1 MAVYDQQVTTYSD
14 TTPHIRIVNDVI
26 SLIDPVDTPLLVA
39 VGGLDSARSKFK
51 IRGNG
56 YKIEWLEDAYAP
68 TSTTANQ
75 GTTITTNTTTLTVTD
90 ASIFQPG
97 HVIQIDSEYM
107 VINTVDTANNTV
119 AVHSRSYGGTNATH
133 VTTSTIEIVG
143 MARLEGDDADYGPIV
158 DITAP
163 YNYTSIFQKAL
174 NISGTQQVIDQYG
187 INDEFSYQA
196 NKGVPEL
203 SRLIERAI
211 FHGVR
216 AAGSAT
222 TPRSFGGLGT
232 FITDN
237 TVDAGGAIAKSDI
250 DNAMEYAMLDGGMP
264 DLFVVHPSVMND
276 VRALLDSSSFVRLD
290 QSNSVFGMQKITQM
304 QTQYG
309 NLRVVESRW
318 CPTGSAYLLDSSKVG
333 LYTLRPFGWYE
344 LAKTGDSKKGEL
356 VGEFSLAVANDMA
369 HAKIT
374 GITT

>member
-26 SLIDPVDTPLLVA
+26 SLIDPVDTPLLSLL
-39 VGGLDSARSKFK
+39 GLDSARSKFK

-56 YKIEWLEDAYAP
+56 YKIEWLEDEYAP

-107 VINTVDTANNTV
+107 VIDTINTTNNTV
-119 AVHSRSYGGTNATH
+119 TVFSRSYGGTNATH
-133 VTTSTIEIVG
+133 ATTSTIEIVG

-158 DITAP
+158 DVTAP

-187 INDEFSYQA
+187 INDEFAYQA
-196 NKGVPEL
+196 NKGIPEL
-203 SRLIERAI
+203 SRLLERAV
-211 FHGVR
+211 FHGIR
-216 AAGSAT
+216 AAGTAT
-222 TPRSFGGLGT
+222 TPRSMGGLAT

-237 TVDAGGAIAKSDI
+237 TVDAGGTIAKSDI
-250 DNAMEYAMLDGGMP
+250 DNVMEYCMLDGGMP
-264 DLFVVHPSVMND
+264 DLFVVNPSVMND
-276 VRALLDSSSFVRLD
+276 LRALLDTSSFVRVTQD
-290 QSNSVFGMQKITQM
+290 NSVFGMSAITQL

-318 CPTGSAYLLDSSKVG
+318 CPVSKAYLLDSSKVG
-333 LYTLRPFGWYE
+333 LYSLRPFQWYE
-344 LAKTGDSKKGEL
+344 LARTGDGRKGEL
-356 VGEFSLAVANDMA
+356 IGEFSLAVANDKA
-369 HAKIT
+369 HGVIS
-374 GITT
+374 GITS

>member
-1 MAVYDQQVTTYSD
+1 MAVFDQQKTTYSD

-39 VGGLDSARSKFK
+39 LGGFDAARSKFK
-51 IRGNG
+51 IKGNG
-56 YKIEWLEDAYAP
+56 YKVEWLEDAYAP

-107 VINTVDTANNTV
+107 VVDTRDTTGNTITV
-119 AVHSRSYGGTNATH
+119 FSRSYGGTNATH
-133 VTTSTIEIVG
+133 VTTSAIEIVG

-196 NKGVPEL
+196 NKGIPEL
-203 SRLIERAI
+203 SRLVERAV
-211 FHGVR
+211 FHGIR
-216 AAGSAT
+216 SAGSVS
-222 TPRSFGGLGT
+222 TPRSMGGLPT
-232 FITDN
+232 FVTN
-237 TVDAGGAIAKSDI
+237 NSVNAGGAIAKTDI

-264 DLFVVHPSVMND
+264 NLFVVNPSVMND
-276 VRALLDSSSFVRLD
+276 VRALLDSSSFVRVD
-290 QSNSVFGMQKITQM
+290 QENNAFGMSAITQM
-304 QTQYG
+304 RTQYG
-309 NLRVVESRW
+309 NLQVVESRW
-318 CPTGSAYLLDSSKVG
+318 CPVSSAYLLDSSKVG
-333 LYTLRPFGWYE
+333 LFSIRPFQWYE
-344 LAKTGDSKKGEL
+344 LAKTGDSKKAEL
-356 VGEFSLAVANDMA
+356 VGEFSFALSNDEA
-369 HAKIT
+369 HAYIY
-374 GITT
+374 GISS